1 MPCLDITMPR
11 MARSTK
17 EKLSAKLTE
26 AFAAST
32 GFPGDIFGIHYIE
45 HDTGNAASGGKLCD
59 DKSERPY
66 LHMILYTPRL
76 RRSVKQNVVQALTTA
91 FVDATG
97 KPEWKP
103 VIHITEHPYDN
114 VGVDG
119 KLLSDAYEE
128 CANRK
133 FYYDLPDDLRAK
145 GTFQE

>member
-1 MPCLDITMPR
+1 MPCLDITMPKV
-11 MARSTK
+11 AKDIK

-45 HDTGNAASGGKLCD
+45 YDTGNAASGGKLSD
-59 DKSERPY
+59 GKSGRPY

-76 RRSVKQNVVQALTTA
+76 RRSVKQKVVAALTTA
-91 FVDATG
+91 FIDVTG
-97 KPEWKP
+97 EPEWKP

-119 KLLSDAYEE
+119 KLLSDTYEE

-133 FYYDLPDDLRAK
+133 FYYGLPDD
-145 GTFQE
+145 